1 MNLSAENRSTLR
13 KAIVAHS
20 GWESYKKARGDVS
33 ISAYSKDELISAAQ
47 ALKIDIVAILNG
59 RATDATSTE
68 GESTMKE
75 RTEVIPDYVWERL
88 DTVKDQLSEAKR
100 KLCFDIK
107 RTVMDKQNNLATKR
121 QHETVTSI
129 IFSVAAMGEDRK
141 KFCDDRKKAA
151 TVGDATETST
161 ETKPAIATQSFD
173 KNDAGKPIWDL
184 VRGHAVEEIFDHIRP
199 AIEKALSNVSTIKI
213 EMTSNGVAV
222 GESTGHHHPS
232 YATLCRAL
240 SCRSADGFFPN
251 VWIAG
256 PAGSGKTHA
265 ARSFAKA
272 AGLEFFYNGALRD
285 AFELLG
291 YMDASGVYHTTP
303 FRQAYEHGGVYLFD
317 EVDGS
322 DNAALLALNGA
333 LANGIAA
340 FPNGMIERHPDCRI
354 IATGN
359 TWGLGATSDYV
370 GRGKIDAAFLDRFG
384 VRLSWDYDVAL
395 EVAISGNADFAR
407 RVQSARERARAAGLK
422 VLITPRASIA
432 GAALIAA
439 GFTHDEAA
447 GMTYLANLSNDQK
460 KIIEGRA

>member
-20 GWESYKKARGDVS
+20 GWESYKKARGDMS
-33 ISAYSKDELISAAQ
+33 ISAYSKDELIGAAN
-47 ALKIDIVAILNG
+47 ALGIDIRAIIDG
-59 RATDATSTE
+59 RATNATSTE
-68 GESTMKE
+68 KTGGTYVFD
-75 RTEVIPDYVWERL
+75 EVDDSRDDHKAIPV
-88 DTVKDQLSEAKR
+88 
-100 KLCFDIK
+100 
-107 RTVMDKQNNLATKR
+107 
-121 QHETVTSI
+121 
-129 IFSVAAMGEDRK
+129 VA
-141 KFCDDRKKAA
+141 
-151 TVGDATETST
+151 S
-161 ETKPAIATQSFD
+161 PSFD

-184 VRGHAVEEIFDHIRP
+184 VRGHAVGEIFDHIKP

-272 AGLEFFYNGALRD
+272 AGLEFYYNGALRD

-384 VRLSWDYDVAL
+384 VRMSWDYDVAL

>member
-1 MNLSAENRSTLR
+1 
-13 KAIVAHS
+13 
-20 GWESYKKARGDVS
+20 
-33 ISAYSKDELISAAQ
+33 
-47 ALKIDIVAILNG
+47 
-59 RATDATSTE
+59 
-68 GESTMKE
+68 
-75 RTEVIPDYVWERL
+75 
-88 DTVKDQLSEAKR
+88 
-100 KLCFDIK
+100 
-107 RTVMDKQNNLATKR
+107 
-121 QHETVTSI
+121 
-129 IFSVAAMGEDRK
+129 
-141 KFCDDRKKAA
+141 
-151 TVGDATETST
+151 
-161 ETKPAIATQSFD
+161 
-173 KNDAGKPIWDL
+173 
-184 VRGHAVEEIFDHIRP
+184 
-199 AIEKALSNVSTIKI
+199 
-213 EMTSNGVAV
+213 
-222 GESTGHHHPS
+222 
-232 YATLCRAL
+232 
-240 SCRSADGFFPN
+240 
-251 VWIAG
+251 
-256 PAGSGKTHA
+256 
-265 ARSFAKA
+265 
-272 AGLEFFYNGALRD
+272 LRD

-384 VRLSWDYDVAL
+384 VRMSWDYDVAL